1 MKPWTNFANYQRGP
15 RISSREEVGTGG
27 GRLSMPLFLIC
38 LPILIQLLSSYSI
51 EWYDDL

>member
-27 GRLSMPLFLIC
+27 GAIIYATVLDLFANT
-38 LPILIQLLSSYSI
+38 YSTA
-51 EWYDDL
+51 